1 MIEAAFLSG
10 RHAVVTGG
18 GRGIGAAIAT
28 ELSALGAHLTLL
40 GRDVAALARHAE
52 SLGTDC
58 LTMPCDVA
66 DESQVEAAFAAA
78 RARFGDPYVLV
89 NNAGI
94 AEGGAFGDL
103 AVARWEHVLAVNL
116 TGTFLCA
123 QQVLPAMVAA
133 RAGRIVNIASTAG
146 LKGYSRMAAYCA
158 SKHGVI
164 GLTRSL
170 AVETAK
176 RGVTVN
182 AVCPGYTDTAMAAA
196 AVDGIAAGRGVSQD
210 EALAM
215 LTRLSP
221 IGRLATTNEVANAVA
236 WLCSP
241 GATAITGQ
249 AIVVAGGEVT

>member
-1 MIEAAFLSG
+1 MSGGAYLAG
-10 RHAVVTGG
+10 RHVVVTGG

-28 ELSALGAHLTLL
+28 ALSALGANLTLL
-40 GRDVAALARHAE
+40 GRDDAALVRHAR
-52 SLGTDC
+52 SLGTGC
-58 LTMPCDVA
+58 FTMRCDVA
-66 DESQVEAAFAAA
+66 DAASIDAAFGAA
-78 RARFGDPYVLV
+78 RTRFGDPWVLV

-94 AEGGAFGDL
+94 ADGGESADIPL
-103 AVARWEHVLAVNL
+103 AMWERVLAVNL
-116 TGTFLCA
+116 TGAFLCT
-123 QQVLPAMVAA
+123 QQVLPAMLAA
-133 RAGRIVNIASTAG
+133 RSGRIINIASTAG

-158 SKHGVI
+158 SKHGMI

-182 AVCPGYTDTAMAAA
+182 AVCPGYTDTAMAQQ
-196 AVDGIAAGRGVSQD
+196 AVNGIAAGRGVSKHD
-210 EALAM
+210 ALAS

-221 IGRLATTNEVANAVA
+221 LGRLATTDEVADAVA

-249 AIVVAGGEVT
+249 AIAVAGGEVM